1 MRANAAGDGSGG
13 PRDSL
18 SLDGIPDDELDEGE
32 GIDDNGGG
40 DSPDDEEVLVSLQ
53 PTPERLKEPR
63 ALPWQP
69 KIRSVSYCQSCLY

>member
-1 MRANAAGDGSGG
+1 M

-18 SLDGIPDDELDEGE
+18 SLDGLPDDDLDE
-32 GIDDNGGG
+32 GIDDNGGGG

-53 PTPERLKEPR
+53 PTPERPKEPR

-69 KIRSVSYCQSCLY
+69 KIRSVC